1 MDNELFERVQV
12 CVAYDLIGQG
22 EMVRYEDMNITD
34 KKRFDK
40 QCNRL
45 YHACTVV
52 ASDRNYIYERYDEI
66 TGRRPIKNEDE
77 IEMSELVPY
86 YV

>member
-1 MDNELFERVQV
+1 MDNELLDKIQV
-12 CVAYDLIGQG
+12 CVAYDLIGDG
-22 EMVRYEDMNITD
+22 NMVRYEDMNFTD

-45 YHACTVV
+45 YHACMVV

-66 TGRRPIKNEDE
+66 TGRRPIKKEDE
-77 IEMSELVPY
+77 FEMSELVPY
-86 YV
+86 YA